1 MAEKKTELVV
11 SLVGMVETII
21 VVLVKFIKESGGDV
35 GACICHLASA
45 KGEGTLHKIAELMVA
60 KARADTEIVS
70 KYLESSWDAIVD
82 CGQDLAQMISAGE
95 YDSVN
100 SDITAEHFP
109 LVKGSAKLAVKVDL
123 LHFNCYFNNSD
134 EIIAKLKAVN
144 EWLAE
149 QGAGYRYRFARI
161 EELLAL
167 GAARRDLQRKYPIGA
182 LGSIWREAVGRR
194 RFACFSRNGRFRD
207 LALVYLED
215 VFHDAWRF
223 AVVRE
228 QSS

>member
-1 MAEKKTELVV
+1 MSLKKSEFLKAAGKFWQIFKALTDEVLSLGGDDEAISLIETDGNLRREIANLVIAAAKAVKGKVKVV
-11 SLVGMVETII
+11 SEY
-21 VVLVKFIKESGGDV
+21 FES
-35 GACICHLASA
+35 A
-45 KGEGTLHKIAELMVA
+45 
-60 KARADTEIVS
+60 
-70 KYLESSWDAIVD
+70 WDAVVD

-182 LGSIWREAVGRR
+182 LGSIWREADGHR
-194 RFACFSRNGRFRD
+194 RFASLLRDDRGRD
-207 LALVYLED
+207 LFLDYLECDFLD
-215 VFHDAWRF
+215 VWRF